1 MASRMVSVRCRET
14 ALRAAIG
21 KQKSLGFVLFSDE
34 KLALV
39 VYLMGNEGLG
49 MRRPTQYI
57 GGPLV

>member
-1 MASRMVSVRCRET
+1 MASRMVTVCCRAT
-14 ALRAAIG
+14 ALRAIG

>member
-1 MASRMVSVRCRET
+1 MASRMVTVCCRET
-14 ALRAAIG
+14 ALRAIG

-49 MRRPTQYI
+49 MRRTTQYI